1 MGEQGI
7 NVITNI
13 FIIILIFIGLILI
26 SYSINIS
33 YLYMIAFV
41 PLVLILIL
49 GVYIRKKSILHG
61 LNKKFK
67 NEWGEKVD
75 RKRNFKNIRLTF
87 DYIEDETN
95 DEFCIDDQTWSDLT
109 MNEIYTVMDRTITS
123 PGEEMLYKTL
133 RMPLFNEV
141 KLKKRNA
148 IIKLFQNNEQF
159 RNNLGMHLLKL
170 NRVRKNHVPNLL
182 WNDIEVD
189 MKYKTLCRILAIL
202 PILIGGALF
211 FTKEYSLLFPLIIV
225 VCVNPYLHMK
235 IKKNIYQYVSC
246 IGYNN
251 AIITAANSISKLN
264 QVEFKEYKDLLS
276 DLSKKVEPILK
287 KSAGI
292 GRIEGMDQ
300 TGISDILYMVFLFE
314 ENQFFS
320 CINLIK
326 KHQQDLKKLYI
337 CIGEIDALLSIAS
350 YREGLENYTIPE
362 FTNENGRFEAKN
374 MIHPLVSDAVSNDI
388 TMTNK
393 GIILTGSNMSGKSTF
408 LRTIGVNAIL
418 AQTIYMTTTSFYRA
432 SFFKIM
438 TSISPEDNI
447 MSGKS
452 YYFREAEALLRI
464 IEEGGEDYPLLCII
478 DEIFRGTNPVERVN
492 ASIEILGY
500 LERHNSLAVVATHDL
515 ELTDRLNDSYD
526 MFYFT
531 EDMDKEGLVFDYKL
545 KDGVC
550 RTRNAVKLLKYLKY
564 PNEIIEN
571 TNRRIE
577 ETISQ
582 NSKAE
587 N

>member
-1 MGEQGI
+1 MGEQGVNFI
-7 NVITNI
+7 SNI
-13 FIIILIFIGLILI
+13 LVIILIFIGLILI
-26 SYSINIS
+26 SYSINLS
-33 YLYMIAFV
+33 YLYLIGFV

-49 GVYIRKKSILHG
+49 SMNIRKKAILDG

-67 NEWGEKVD
+67 KEWGKNVE

-87 DYIEDETN
+87 DYIEDESN

-109 MNEIYTVMDRTITS
+109 MDEMYTIMDRTITS

-133 RMPLFNEV
+133 RMPLFSEE
-141 KLKKRNA
+141 KLKNRNA
-148 IIKLFQNNEQF
+148 IINLFQNNEEF
-159 RNNLGMHLLKL
+159 RNNLGKHLLKL
-170 NRVRKNHVPNLL
+170 NRVRKNHVPDLL
-182 WNDIEVD
+182 WSDIEVD
-189 MKYKTLCRILAIL
+189 MKYKSICRILAIL
-202 PILIGGALF
+202 PILLALALF
-211 FTKEYSLLFPLIIV
+211 FTKQYILLFPLIIV
-225 VCVNPYLHMK
+225 FCVNPLLHTK
-235 IKKNIYQYVSC
+235 IKKTIYQYVSC
-246 IGYNN
+246 IGYAN
-251 AIITAANSISKLN
+251 ALITAASSISKLN
-264 QVEFKEYKDLLS
+264 GEELKEYKDVLS
-276 DLSKKVEPILK
+276 DLSKKVNPILK
-287 KSAGI
+287 KTGGI
-292 GRIEGMDQ
+292 GRVEGVDQ
-300 TGISDILYMVFLFE
+300 TGISDILYMIFLLE

-320 CINLIK
+320 CIDLIK
-326 KHQQDLKKLYI
+326 KHQQDLKKLYM
-337 CIGEIDALLSIAS
+337 CVGEIDALLSIAS
-350 YREGLENYTIPE
+350 YREGLENFTTPE
-362 FTNENGRFEAKN
+362 FTQENGHFEAKD
-374 MIHPLVSDAVSNDI
+374 MVHPLVSDAVSNDI

-408 LRTIGVNAIL
+408 LRTIGVNCIL
-418 AQTIYMTTTSFYRA
+418 AQTIYMTTSSFYRA

-478 DEIFRGTNPVERVN
+478 DEIFRGTNPVERIN

-515 ELTDRLNDSYD
+515 ELTDRLKNSYD

-531 EDMDKEGLVFDYKL
+531 EDMERDGLVFDYKL

-564 PNEIIEN
+564 PEEIIEN

-577 ETISQ
+577 ESLKTSQ
-582 NSKAE
+582 S
-587 N
+587 